1 MKTDSTLA
9 TFQVGRTYTTRS
21 VGDHECIFSLT
32 VESRTKCFITTVAT
46 KHQPSKRLGVHE
58 WDGAEAVAPEG
69 RYSMCPIIRADRA
82 DDRVEDDGGPTAE
95 DLGHAPGEEA
105 DDKVSEVAK
114 DILAVFMHPDDQR
127 YQEVLEATKVRI
139 SSLLPHAI

>member
-1 MKTDSTLA
+1 MKTESTLA
-9 TFQVGRTYTTRS
+9 TFQVGRTYSTRS
-21 VGDHECIFSLT
+21 VCDHECIFSLT

-46 KHQPSKRLGVHE
+46 KHQPSKRLGVYE

-69 RYSMCPIIRADRA
+69 RYSMCPIIRAARA

-105 DDKVSEVAK
+105 RDSKLK
-114 DILAVFMHPDDQR
+114 AVIYTRFSPRH
-127 YQEVLEATKVRI
+127 ETL
-139 SSLLPHAI
+139 